1 MNINSKNGDKV
12 RVTRE
17 SIKNGYSGVRRHA
30 MKHLEVGK
38 EYTIDYTIVYES
50 VTDVY
55 LKEIPNEV
63 FNSVSFEDQTHD
75 GVHLSEGQIK
85 LIKKINYYNSKRN
98 KNGK

>member
-1 MNINSKNGDKV
+1 MDINSKKGDKV

-38 EYTIDYTIVYES
+38 EYTIEYTIVYES

-55 LKEIPNEV
+55 IKEIPKEV
-63 FNSVSFEDQTHD
+63 FFEDQV
-75 GVHLSEGQIK
+75 GVHLSEGQIR
-85 LIKKINYYNSKRN
+85 LMKKINYYNSLRDEL
-98 KNGK
+98 KNL

>member
-1 MNINSKNGDKV
+1 MDINSKKGDKV

-38 EYTIDYTIVYES
+38 EYTIEYTIVYES

-55 LKEIPNEV
+55 IKEIPKEV
-63 FNSVSFEDQTHD
+63 FNSVSFEDQV
-75 GVHLSEGQIK
+75 GVHLSEGQIR
-85 LIKKINYYNSKRN
+85 LMKKINYYNSLRDEL
-98 KNGK
+98 KNL

>member
-63 FNSVSFEDQTHD
+63 FNSVSFEDQTCEWD
-75 GVHLSEGQIK
+75 ICFDFFGGDKVN
-85 LIKKINYYNSKRN
+85 KKD
-98 KNGK
+98 